1 MKNYLLIFN
10 QLLIAVCSY
19 IRMKFYNLEVV
30 DSGVKF
36 DKNAKY
42 LIISNHQTQ
51 SDPFIIT
58 PFLPIF
64 VRFKLLPYRYLIT
77 DNYLK
82 KRHLRYF
89 LYLCG
94 CFSTSKEKNNDVKPL
109 KLAQEYINKNQTV
122 FIFPEGRLNP
132 SGKIDKSIPIGV
144 GAIYLERENSDLYL
158 LPVKIEYFEGRKI
171 KITYKKPFRH
181 KMFPKD
187 LTPLAKDLIE
197 RIYE

>member
-89 LYLCG
+89 LYL
-94 CFSTSKEKNNDVKPL
+94 SKSFTK
-109 KLAQEYINKNQTV
+109 
-122 FIFPEGRLNP
+122 
-132 SGKIDKSIPIGV
+132 
-144 GAIYLERENSDLYL
+144 
-158 LPVKIEYFEGRKI
+158 
-171 KITYKKPFRH
+171 
-181 KMFPKD
+181 
-187 LTPLAKDLIE
+187 
-197 RIYE
+197 